1 MYCSRATT
9 GGRVLKFI
17 AAITLKENIA
27 CFLGWM
33 DLPACISRGAA
44 KYDLSS
50 VCDKHRLSCYPLK
63 KLLLGTTLFLF

>member
-33 DLPACISRGAA
+33 DLPALGE
-44 KYDLSS
+44 
-50 VCDKHRLSCYPLK
+50 
-63 KLLLGTTLFLF
+63 LLQSMIRALYM